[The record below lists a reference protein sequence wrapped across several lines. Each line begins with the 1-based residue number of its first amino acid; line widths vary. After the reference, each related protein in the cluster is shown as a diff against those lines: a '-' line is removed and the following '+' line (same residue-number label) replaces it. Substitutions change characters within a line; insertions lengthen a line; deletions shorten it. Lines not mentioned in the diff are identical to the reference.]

1 MSVIDLG
8 GAWKMRSLD
17 GGDIV
22 EAAVP
27 GSVYAALLAA
37 GKIDDPFYRENEL
50 DATRLS
56 ARDWEFSR
64 SFSIDAAALSEE
76 RVELVCEGLDTLA
89 EIFINGSLVAK
100 TSDMHRTYIFD
111 VRAFLRAGENAVAVL
126 FRSPMK
132 YMDARYAKQPLV
144 GGTGGQYPGF
154 NYLRKSHSMSGW
166 DWGPV
171 LPDAGI
177 WRPIS
182 IRAESGAKLEDVY
195 VTQRH
200 RKLSEDRTDV
210 TLLVRVRAGIVAA
223 ASTVTVTVESPD
235 GGGVANGAKP
245 DGDRLTA
252 SARLDAGM
260 KKIATGYEAPGHE
273 YLETTIEVTIPD
285 ARLWW
290 PNNLGSRPLYRVTV
304 ELFAAPSVHSVCVPT
319 DATGLC
325 ARTAVSAEKS
335 GTGGNAAD
343 VRVVDAWTRRIG
355 LRTIGVVQKPDE
367 WGESFALETNGVPFF
382 AMGADYV
389 PEDSLITRNTRV
401 RTERLVKTA
410 AAANHNCI
418 RVWGGAN
425 YPEDDFFDLC
435 DEYGLV
441 VWHDHMM
448 ACGVYELDAEFRQ
461 NIVGEIIDNVKRI
474 RHHASLG
481 LWCGNNEQE
490 EAWGS
495 WGWSE
500 RISPRLKADYI
511 KLYEEVMPA
520 LNRELDPATFYW
532 LSSPSS
538 GGSFEN
544 PNAEGSGD
552 MHNWQVWHGL
562 KPFTAYRDC
571 YSRFVSEFGIESF
584 PPMRTIESFA
594 LPEDRNIFSPVMESH
609 QKCDSGNA
617 KSLHY
622 ISETYRYPK
631 DFSSLV
637 YASELIQAEGIRY
650 GVEHWRR
657 NRNAL
662 RCMGAVY
669 WQLND
674 CWPVASWASVDYFG
688 RWKALHYLSKRF
700 FAPVLA
706 SACEK
711 GTTVSLHVTNETHSV
726 FKGTLIWRLCDDS
739 RTVTGAAILETGKH
753 EVCVDPFTDR
763 EILSRD
769 FASLLSDRNA
779 LRNACLVF
787 ELVADGKTVSSGSVL
802 FVKSKHFNFR
812 KEPLAFSV
820 EDLGS
825 SFAVTVSAKCYAR
838 FVELG
843 LTGADAIFSDN
854 CFDIASGATVR
865 VTVDKREIFSDS
877 PAQGSV
883 LEGLTADSFRSML
896 TVRSI
901 ADTY

>member
-1 MSVIDLG
+1 MSVIDLCG
-8 GAWKMRSLD
+8 VWKMRCLD
-17 GGDIV
+17 GGDII
-22 EAAVP
+22 AATVP
-27 GSVYAALLAA
+27 GSVYAGLLAA
-37 GKIDDPFYRENEL
+37 GKIEDPFFRENEL
-50 DATRLS
+50 ESTRLS
-56 ARDWEFSR
+56 ASDWEFSR
-64 SFSIDAAALSEE
+64 NFTVDAAALAEE

-89 EIFINGSLVAK
+89 EIFLNGSLVAK
-100 TSDMHRTYIFD
+100 TSDMHRTYAFD
-111 VRAFLRAGENAVAVL
+111 ARPFLRAGENTIAVI
-126 FRSPMK
+126 FRSPTK
-132 YMDARYAKQPLV
+132 YMDARHAKQPLV
-144 GGTGGQYPGF
+144 GGSGGQYPGF
-154 NYLRKSHSMSGW
+154 NYLRKAHSMSGW

-200 RKLSEDRTDV
+200 RKVSGSSTDV
-210 TLLVRVRAGIVAA
+210 TLSIRVRAPLAADGAAVAV
-223 ASTVTVTVESPD
+223 SVEGP
-235 GGGVANGAKP
+235 VA
-245 DGDRLTA
+245 GDRHVA
-252 SARLDAGM
+252 SSRLVSGM
-260 KKIATGYEAPGHE
+260 RKIATGHDSPGHE
-273 YLETTIEVTIPD
+273 YLETTLEVTVP
-285 ARLWW
+285 AAKLWW
-290 PNNLGSRPLYRVTV
+290 PNNLGSQPLYRVTV
-304 ELFAAPSVHSVCVPT
+304 DLSSAA
-319 DATGLC
+319 
-325 ARTAVSAEKS
+325 
-335 GTGGNAAD
+335 GGEPAD
-343 VRVVDAWTRRIG
+343 SWTRRIG

-367 WGESFALETNGVPFF
+367 WGESFALEANGVPFF

-389 PEDSLITRNTRV
+389 PEDSLITRNTKA

-410 AAANHNCI
+410 AQANHNCI

-435 DEYGLV
+435 DEYGLI

-448 ACGVYELDAEFRQ
+448 ACGVYELDAEFRE
-461 NIVGEIIDNVKRI
+461 NIVREIIDNVKRI

-490 EAWGS
+490 EAWVS
-495 WGWSE
+495 WGWTE

-511 KLYEEVMPA
+511 KLYEEIMPA
-520 LNRELDPATFYW
+520 LNRELDPSTFYW

-538 GGSFEN
+538 GGSFAK

-552 MHNWQVWHGL
+552 MHNWQVWHGI

-584 PPMRTIESFA
+584 PPMRTIESFT

-657 NRNAL
+657 NRNGL

-711 GTTVSLHVTNETHSV
+711 GTSVSLHVTNETHDA

-739 RTVTGAAILETGKH
+739 RTVTGAAVLETGKH
-753 EVCVDPFTDR
+753 EVSVDPFTDR

-769 FASLLSDRNA
+769 FAALLPDRNA
-779 LRNACLVF
+779 RRNAYLAF
-787 ELVADGKTVSSGSVL
+787 DLVADGKKVSSGSVL
-802 FVKSKHFNFR
+802 FVKSKHFNFS
-812 KEPLAFSV
+812 KEPLALSV
-820 EDLGS
+820 EDLGT
-825 SFAVTVSAKCYAR
+825 SFAVSVSAKSYAR

-843 LTGADAIFSDN
+843 LEGADAIFSDN
-854 CFDIASGATVR
+854 CFDLAAGDAHR
-865 VTVDKREIFSDS
+865 VTVDKREIFTDS

-883 LEGLTADSFRSML
+883 LEGLTAESFRSML

>member
-1 MSVIDLG
+1 MSVIDLCG
-8 GAWKMRSLD
+8 NWKLRCAGSGTTDGAED
-17 GGDIV
+17 GIV
-22 EAAVP
+22 LRAGESIGVAVP
-27 GSVYAALLAA
+27 GSVYAGLLAA
-37 GKIDDPFYRENEL
+37 GRIEDPFFRENEL
-50 DATRLS
+50 DATRIS
-56 ARDWEFSR
+56 AYDWEFSR
-64 SFSIDAAALSEE
+64 AFAVDAGLLSEE
-76 RVELVCEGLDTLA
+76 RLELVCEGLDTLA
-89 EIFINGSLVAK
+89 EISVNGLPVAK
-100 TSDMHRTYIFD
+100 TSDMHRTYVFD
-111 VRAFLRAGENAVAVL
+111 VRSALRAGENSISVI
-126 FRSPMK
+126 FRSPTK
-132 YMDARYAKQPLV
+132 YMEARHAKQPLV
-144 GGTGGQYPGF
+144 GGAGGQYIGF
-154 NYLRKSHSMSGW
+154 NYLRKAHSMSGW

-195 VTQRH
+195 VTQKH
-200 RKLSEDRTDV
+200 RKVSESRTDV
-210 TLLVRVRAGIVAA
+210 TLSVRVRAGLAA
-223 ASTVTVTVESPD
+223 GFASGTVSVLVEGPV
-235 GGGVANGAKP
+235 GGKLAG
-245 DGDRLTA
+245 TA
-252 SARLDAGM
+252 SGNAVAVRSSATATARLCASM
-260 KKIATGYEAPGHE
+260 KKIATGYDASGSEF
-273 YLETTIEVTIPD
+273 LETTIEVTVEN
-285 ARLWW
+285 AKLWW
-290 PNNLGSRPLYRVTV
+290 PNNLGLQPLYRVTV
-304 ELFAAPSVHSVCVPT
+304 TLENGAPGESAGAAAISDSWC
-319 DATGLC
+319 
-325 ARTAVSAEKS
+325 RS
-335 GTGGNAAD
+335 
-343 VRVVDAWTRRIG
+343 IG
-355 LRTIGVVQKPDE
+355 LRTIEVVRNPDE
-367 WGESFALETNGVPFF
+367 WGESFALAANGVPFF

-389 PEDSLITRNTRV
+389 PEDSLITRNTRS
-401 RTERLVKTA
+401 RTERLVRTA
-410 AAANHNCI
+410 AQANHNCI

-448 ACGVYELDAEFRQ
+448 ACGVYELDGEFRE
-461 NIVGEIIDNVKRI
+461 NIVREIIDNVKRI

-490 EAWGS
+490 EAWCS

-538 GGSFEN
+538 GGSFEK

-552 MHNWQVWHGL
+552 MHNWLVWHGV

-584 PPMRTIESFA
+584 PPMRTIESFTK
-594 LPEDRNIFSPVMESH
+594 PEDRNIFSPVMENH

-622 ISETYRYPK
+622 IAETYRYPK
-631 DFSSLV
+631 DFPSLV

-657 NRNAL
+657 NRNGL

-711 GTTVSLHVTNETHSV
+711 GTSVSIHVTNESHEA

-739 RTVTGAAILETGKH
+739 RSVTGAAILETGKH
-753 EVCVDPFTDR
+753 EASVPSFTDR
-763 EILSRD
+763 EILARD
-769 FASLLSDRNA
+769 FASLLPDRNA
-779 LRNACLVF
+779 LRNAYLSF
-787 ELVADGKTVSSGSVL
+787 ELVAGGKTVSSGTVL

-812 KEPLAFSV
+812 KDPLSLSV
-820 EDLGS
+820 EDSGGFFTVS
-825 SFAVTVSAKCYAR
+825 VSAKSYAR

-843 LTGADAIFSDN
+843 LEGADAIFSDN
-854 CFDIASGATVR
+854 CFDVAAGDTAR

-877 PAQGSV
+877 PAQGTV
-883 LEGLTADSFRSML
+883 LEGMTADSFRKML